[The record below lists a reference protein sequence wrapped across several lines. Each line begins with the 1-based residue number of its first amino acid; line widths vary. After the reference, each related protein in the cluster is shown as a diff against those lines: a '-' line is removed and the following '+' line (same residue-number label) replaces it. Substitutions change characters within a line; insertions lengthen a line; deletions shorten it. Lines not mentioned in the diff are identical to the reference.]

1 MAGTS
6 PAMTGA
12 FSVGLPADQPLFT
25 HLVKGSRRIAGIA
38 PARSEAVFRQRWIW
52 KLTPHAAVACEIVR
66 IVACLAA
73 KSLFCEELE

>member
-12 FSVGLPADQPLFT
+12 FSASLSADQPLFT

-38 PARSEAVFRQRWIW
+38 DARSEAVFRQRWNW
-52 KLTPHAAVACEIVR
+52 KLTAHAAVACEIAR
-66 IVACLAA
+66 IMACLAA
-73 KSLFCEELE
+73 KSSFCEELE